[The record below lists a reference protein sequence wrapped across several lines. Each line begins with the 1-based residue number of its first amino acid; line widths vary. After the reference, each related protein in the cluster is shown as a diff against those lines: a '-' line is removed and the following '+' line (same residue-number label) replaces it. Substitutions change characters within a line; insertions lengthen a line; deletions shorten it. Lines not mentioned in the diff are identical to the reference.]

1 MKCPFCGSPESWYS
15 GIYDC
20 QSVRYDGVTLEHMR
34 GEHCLRNERDR
45 LKIKIMRLY
54 AAGDV
59 LYSLLDPPSPCMRTT
74 EYDNALQGWDDEK
87 GRP

>member
-1 MKCPFCGSPESWYS
+1 MKCPFCGVPESDYH
-15 GIYDC
+15 GFYEC
-20 QSVRYDGVTLEHMR
+20 HTVRQNGVCLEHMR
-34 GEHCLRNERDR
+34 GVPCLLAERDR

-54 AAGDV
+54 ARGDA
-59 LYSLLDPPSPCMRTT
+59 LYELLDPPSPCMRTT